1 MTKADFTILLVDDED
16 DIREVV
22 GMSLADIGYTVHS
35 AENGQDALRIFHRI
49 KPPIVM
55 TDIKMPGID
64 GIELLQTI
72 KRENPEV
79 EVVMITGHGDM
90 DLAVK
95 SLKYEATD
103 FITKPINVEAL
114 EIALKRVQDKII
126 MKRQLKQYTENLEA
140 LVREKI
146 ELQDHL
152 SSLGLMIGSISH
164 GIKGLLTGLDGGMY
178 LLDSGFSKEN
188 QSQISEGWQIVKMMI
203 ERIRKLVL
211 DILYYAKERDLK
223 WEQLDVLSFA
233 SDVARVI
240 EPKVRQRNIAFEK
253 QFDETV
259 GEFEI
264 DAGYVYSALMNIL
277 ENAMDACT
285 RDTAKNDHKIVFSVL
300 QDKKHII
307 FEVFDNGIGMDR
319 PTTEKIFTPF
329 FSSKGRKGT
338 GLGLYISNKIIQQ
351 HGGQIQVKSTP
362 GRSTLF
368 SIRLPKFLPESIK
381 KPPAAQKSGP
391 PGQDTKSS

>member
-1 MTKADFTILLVDDED
+1 
-16 DIREVV
+16 
-22 GMSLADIGYTVHS
+22 
-35 AENGQDALRIFHRI
+35 
-49 KPPIVM
+49 
-55 TDIKMPGID
+55 
-64 GIELLQTI
+64 
-72 KRENPEV
+72 
-79 EVVMITGHGDM
+79 M

-114 EIALKRVQDKII
+114 EIALKRVQDKIT

-178 LLDSGFSKEN
+178 LLDSGFTKEN
-188 QSQISEGWQIVKMMI
+188 QSQIAEGWQIVKMMI

-223 WEQLDVLSFA
+223 WEQLNVFSFA
-233 SDVARVI
+233 SDVARVL
-240 EPKVRQRNIAFEK
+240 EPKLRERNITFVK
-253 QFDETV
+253 QLDETV

-264 DAGYVYSALMNIL
+264 DGGYVHSALMNIL

-285 RDTAKNDHKIVFSVL
+285 RDTAKIDHKIVFGVR
-300 QDKKHII
+300 QDKKHVI

-319 PTTEKIFTPF
+319 ATTEKMFTPF

-351 HGGQIQVKSTP
+351 HGGQNQVKSTT
-362 GRSTLF
+362 GQSTL
-368 SIRLPKFLPESIK
+368 ITIKIPKFLPETIK
-381 KPPAAQKSGP
+381 TPPAAQKP
-391 PGQDTKSS
+391 DQPR

>member
-1 MTKADFTILLVDDED
+1 MTKANCTILLVDDED

-35 AENGQDALRIFHRI
+35 AENGEDALRIFRKI
-49 KPPIVM
+49 GPPIVM

-72 KRENPEV
+72 KRENPDT

-103 FITKPINVEAL
+103 FITKPINVDAL
-114 EIALKRVQDKII
+114 EIALKHVQDKIT
-126 MKRQLKQYTENLEA
+126 MKQQLKQYTENLEA
-140 LVREKI
+140 LVREKT

-188 QSQISEGWQIVKMMI
+188 QSQISEGWEIVKMMI

-233 SDVARVI
+233 SDVARVLESKI
-240 EPKVRQRNIAFEK
+240 RERNIAFVK

-259 GEFEI
+259 GKFEI
-264 DAGYVYSALMNIL
+264 DAGYVHSALMNIL

-285 RDTAKNDHKIVFSVL
+285 RDSAKNDHEIVFGVR

-307 FEVFDNGIGMDR
+307 FEVFDNGVGMDR
-319 PTTEKIFTPF
+319 ATIEKIFTPF

-351 HGGQIQVKSTP
+351 HGGQIQIKSTP
-362 GRSTLF
+362 GQLTLF
-368 SIRLPKFLPESIK
+368 TIKIPKFVPKSIK
-381 KPPAAQKSGP
+381 NPPAAQKADQQG
-391 PGQDTKSS
+391 

>member
-1 MTKADFTILLVDDED
+1 MTKANCTILLVDDED

-22 GMSLADIGYTVHS
+22 GMSLTDIGYTVHS
-35 AENGQDALRIFHRI
+35 AENGEDALRLFHKI
-49 KPPIVM
+49 GPPIVI

-64 GIELLQTI
+64 GIELLQII
-72 KRENPEV
+72 KRENPDT

-103 FITKPINVEAL
+103 FITKPINVDAL
-114 EIALKRVQDKII
+114 EISLKRVQDKIT
-126 MKRQLKQYTENLEA
+126 MKQLLKQYTENLEA

-146 ELQDHL
+146 ELQDRL

-188 QSQISEGWQIVKMMI
+188 QSQIAEGWEIVKMMI

-223 WEQLDVLSFA
+223 WEQLDAFSFA
-233 SDVARVI
+233 SDVARVL
-240 EPKVRQRNIAFEK
+240 EPKIRERNIAFEK
-253 QFDETV
+253 QFDKTV

-264 DAGYVYSALMNIL
+264 DAGYVHSALMNIL

-285 RDTAKNDHKIVFSVL
+285 RDTAKNDHKIVFSVR

-319 PTTEKIFTPF
+319 ATIEKVFTPF
-329 FSSKGRKGT
+329 FSSKSRKGT
-338 GLGLYISNKIIQQ
+338 GLGVYISDKIIQQ

-362 GRSTLF
+362 GKSTLF
-368 SIRLPKFLPESIK
+368 TIKIPKSLPKSIK
-381 KPPAAQKSGP
+381 KPPPAQEADQ
-391 PGQDTKSS
+391 PG